1 MVVDS
6 VVENLERCSNF
17 LRTEFLKH
25 FIGLA
30 AGRGLRGGNA
40 ARPQNRR
47 NFKNVRGFFGDGVFC
62 RAPRTGRAAVVA
74 ILRLR

>member
-1 MVVDS
+1 MDS

-25 FIGLA
+25 FIGRA

-40 ARPQNRR
+40 AHPQNRR
-47 NFKNVRGFFGDGVFC
+47 NFKNVRGFFGDDVFC
-62 RAPRTGRAAVVA
+62 RIRFGECTADYERKRQYM
-74 ILRLR
+74 